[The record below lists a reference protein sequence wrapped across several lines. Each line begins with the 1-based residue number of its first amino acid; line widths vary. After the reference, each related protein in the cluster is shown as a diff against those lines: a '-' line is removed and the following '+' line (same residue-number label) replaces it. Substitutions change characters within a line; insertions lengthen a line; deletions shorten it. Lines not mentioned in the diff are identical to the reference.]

1 MLPILLTLALA
12 GQPTTASALDA
23 IERTAVR
30 VVMVLVPAET
40 LPAPPAIVRREVQR
54 IWQTAGL
61 DIQWRDR
68 ATADERRADRVIAV
82 HLTDDAVDGV
92 RLPAGA
98 LGGVPTVNGQ
108 MRPMIF
114 VSPSAVERLVSTGGA
129 TRDSSAFALLY
140 SRMVGR
146 VVAHE
151 LGHLLLHSSEHRS
164 SGLMR
169 AMFVG
174 RDVVSTDAR
183 RFALAEADVALVH
196 DRIADAAATTTATVA
211 AAVDPPLAASDGS
224 RRRR

>member
-12 GQPTTASALDA
+12 GQPTTVPALDA

-30 VVMVLVPAET
+30 VVMVLVPAGT

-61 DIQWRDR
+61 DIQWRDA
-68 ATADERRADRVIAV
+68 ATADEVRADRIIAV

-92 RLPAGA
+92 QLPAGA

-108 MRPMIF
+108 MRRTIF
-114 VSPSAVERLVSTGGA
+114 VSPSAVERLVSAGGA

-183 RFALAEADVALVH
+183 RFALADADVALVH
-196 DRIADAAATTTATVA
+196 DRIAAA
-211 AAVDPPLAASDGS
+211 LAANAPSVTPVHGPQ
-224 RRRR
+224 RR